1 MPEKEVD
8 NGQPLEVIEV
18 DANEVLVILL
28 MVLLQL
34 VHYTNIDPC
43 TC

>member
-1 MPEKEVD
+1 MPEKQVE
-8 NGQPLEVIEV
+8 NEQPLEVIKV
-18 DANEVLVILL
+18 DANEALVMLL

-34 VHYTNIDPC
+34 VHYVNIDPC